1 MRDPQ
6 RAQWVILASVLG
18 VLLIGCGSSATPAPS
33 SSAHPSSAAPSAGS
47 PSAASSSPAASG
59 VESQITANW
68 ETFFSAATPTSRRVE
83 LLQNGQTFAAVLS
96 AQAKSP
102 LASSASA
109 KVRKV
114 TMVSATQAT
123 VSYDIVVGGSPAL
136 TNRTGVAVLQNGTWK
151 VGDASFCGLLTLE
164 NGGKTAGLPSV
175 CRSAV

>member
-1 MRDPQ
+1 
-6 RAQWVILASVLG
+6 V
-18 VLLIGCGSSATPAPS
+18 
-33 SSAHPSSAAPSAGS
+33 
-47 PSAASSSPAASG
+47 SG

-68 ETFFSAATPTSRRVE
+68 EAFFSAATPTSRRVE

-109 KVRKV
+109 KVQKV
-114 TMVSATQAT
+114 AMVSATQAK

-136 TNRTGVAVLQNGTWK
+136 TSQTGVAVLQNGTWK